1 MEEINEQLNEEIQ
14 ETIFEE
20 PVIIRPQDMPDVYK
34 KVVNEDGPYQD
45 KEGNRF
51 EIQTCKITESKEQV
65 QVGTTTELDEEG
77 NEIEVPI
84 YEMQVVINKGWD
96 SFDSL
101 EQAVEAYGLTL
112 YVEQEEQPE
121 TEELENAEN
130 EEIEVIDNTEE
141 PIIEEIKE

>member
-1 MEEINEQLNEEIQ
+1 MEEINEQLNEVNE
-14 ETIFEE
+14 EVEIFEE

-34 KVVNEDGPYQD
+34 KVANEEGHYQD

-65 QVGTTTELDEEG
+65 QVGTRTETDEQG

-101 EQAVEAYGLTL
+101 EQAVEAYGLTP
-112 YVEQEEQPE
+112 YVEEE
-121 TEELENAEN
+121 
-130 EEIEVIDNTEE
+130 
-141 PIIEEIKE
+141 

>member
-1 MEEINEQLNEEIQ
+1 MEEINEQLNKEIQ

-34 KVVNEDGPYQD
+34 KVVNQDGPYQD

-65 QVGTTTELDEEG
+65 QVGTRIETDEQG

-101 EQAVEAYGLTL
+101 EQAVEVYGLTP
-112 YVEQEEQPE
+112 YVEPGEQENIEE
-121 TEELENAEN
+121 TEEENQELENN
-130 EEIEVIDNTEE
+130 EPEVE
-141 PIIEEIKE
+141 